1 VSNEEMIVRFKMR
14 CAEMGITDA
23 NAQAAL
29 LMFANQMMSLAADV
43 LYENSPE
50 GWTGDKDRPVVTA
63 RLLHLLWK
71 FSVDAASVAHA
82 HGPQAVS
89 VTLPIRL
96 ESVQPGSILY
106 LMQAVMERRGFGD
119 ALEIH
124 GLIGQ
129 PRGDGGN

>member
-1 VSNEEMIVRFKMR
+1 MSNEEMIVRFKMR

-29 LMFANQMMSLAADV
+29 MMFSNQLMTLAADV
-43 LYENSPE
+43 LYENAPE

-71 FSVDAASVAHA
+71 FSVDAAQVAREN
-82 HGPQAVS
+82 GPQSVS

-96 ESVQPGSILY
+96 ESVKAGTILY
-106 LMQAVMERRGFGD
+106 MMQAVMERRGFGD